1 LLDGIIIKPL
11 KRNVDERGSFSE
23 ILRTDW
29 KEMLGEDNLSQA
41 NLSMTYPG
49 MVRAWHRHERGQIDY
64 FVVLKGALKICA
76 FDDASQELDEII
88 STEGNLQI
96 VRIPGKYWHGFKVVG
111 NKLATLVYFVN
122 MLYEYSNPD
131 EIRRAW
137 NDPTIIPR
145 AINGNTSD
153 PRCNRSWD
161 WFYVPFK

>member
-1 LLDGIIIKPL
+1 MLDGVIIKPIR
-11 KRNVDERGSFSE
+11 RNVDERGSFSE

-41 NLSMTYPG
+41 NLSITYPNV
-49 MVRAWHRHERGQIDY
+49 VRAWHKHERGQIDY

-111 NKLATLVYFVN
+111 NESATVLYFVN
-122 MLYEYSNPD
+122 KLYQYNSPD
-131 EIRRAW
+131 ELRRDW
-137 NDPTIIPR
+137 NDPKIIPKK
-145 AINGNTSD
+145 INGVITDS
-153 PRCNRSWD
+153 RCNKPWD
-161 WFYVPFK
+161 WFYPPFK